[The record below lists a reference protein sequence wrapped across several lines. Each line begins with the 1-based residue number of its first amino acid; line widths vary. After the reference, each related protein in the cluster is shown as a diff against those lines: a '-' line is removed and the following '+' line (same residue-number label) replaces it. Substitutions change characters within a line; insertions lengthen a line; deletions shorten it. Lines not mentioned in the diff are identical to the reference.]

1 MVLKLENRYF
11 PLKCGYKA
19 DVAFPNCINSFINRD
34 LPSAHLQY
42 LKSPV
47 SLKVR
52 ASCSPIDLWWDML
65 LVTFPVGIV
74 AVPRSWGA
82 EVETVHM

>member
-1 MVLKLENRYF
+1 MLLFQTVLTH
-11 PLKCGYKA
+11 
-19 DVAFPNCINSFINRD
+19 SFNRD